1 MDALDIN
8 EQLNLLRQA
17 LLLSKADV
25 VLADSD
31 LLQVLDCS
39 PAAHERL
46 GYSREEYLAL
56 GPLGLQADPEHDA
69 AWLRRQVTLLH
80 REGEHSFHTRH
91 RSRDGGCRD
100 LEVHLQLV
108 ACGSRQLALVSHR
121 ERADRRAEPGQAE
134 RLNQLLLDAEQLSQ
148 LGSWELDHRSGEL
161 IWSQGTY
168 WIFETNKQSFT
179 PSYEGFLAM
188 VHPQDRD
195 LVDQTYR
202 MSLQTRQPYQIQ
214 HRICLPDGRQKVVQE
229 RGSTSYDAAGNP
241 LRSIGTVQDISKLAE
256 AERRL
261 EQAAYEDPLT
271 GLANR
276 LAAQRQLSVLL
287 QDPAPWLEAGGL
299 GVFNLDLDQFQAI
312 NDSFGSELG
321 DQLLV
326 AVSRSLNQHLQPGAH
341 LARLESDEFLI
352 VQPCRVDQLEQRAR
366 AIQQQLQGVDR
377 DHPHL
382 PVVPRISIGAA
393 HVPSHGDTALGLM
406 QAANTALMEAKKQG
420 SASFCTY
427 TSTISE
433 RIKQRIALEAEL
445 QRALQGDDQR
455 FHLTFQPQVNQQGA
469 IVGAEVLLRFHTSQ
483 GQAVPADVFIPLA
496 ETTGQIHAITLWVC
510 EHTCQQ
516 LQRWRQNGVRV
527 PRLAINLSAVELGM
541 PNQPL
546 VRALLSSLERH
557 QLRCDDLELEITETA
572 LLRNPEGSQA
582 ETGALSKAGFQIAI
596 DDFGTGFAS
605 LVCLHTLPLHKIKID
620 ISFVQR
626 MEHDP
631 LALAIVRSTILLAHE
646 LNLQAL
652 AEGVETEA
660 QWQILRELGCD
671 LFQGY
676 LFGYPMPADAFAEH
690 LNHPFTA
697 RLDAQEQSD

>member
-1 MDALDIN
+1 MA
-8 EQLNLLRQA
+8 
-17 LLLSKADV
+17 
-25 VLADSD
+25 
-31 LLQVLDCS
+31 
-39 PAAHERL
+39 
-46 GYSREEYLAL
+46 
-56 GPLGLQADPEHDA
+56 
-69 AWLRRQVTLLH
+69 LLH
-80 REGEHSFHTRH
+80 REGEHSFHRRH
-91 RSRDGGCRD
+91 RSSNGGCAD

-108 ACGSRQLALVSHR
+108 ACGSRQLALVTHHETSDWR
-121 ERADRRAEPGQAE
+121 SELGQDE

-161 IWSQGTY
+161 IWSKGTF
-168 WIFETNKQSFT
+168 WIFETDALSFI

-202 MSLQTRQPYQIQ
+202 MSLQTRQPYQMN
-214 HRICLPDGRQKVVQE
+214 HRICLADGRQKVVEE
-229 RGSTSYDAAGNP
+229 RGTASYDEAGNP
-241 LRSIGTVQDISKLAE
+241 LRSISTVQDISKLAE
-256 AERRL
+256 AECRL

-276 LAAQRQLSVLL
+276 LAAQRQLTDLL
-287 QDPAPWLEAGGL
+287 QEPAPWLEAGGL
-299 GVFNLDLDQFQAI
+299 GIFNLDLDQFQAI

-321 DQLLV
+321 DQVLV
-326 AVSRSLNQHLQPGAH
+326 AVSRSLDQHLQPGGQ

-352 VQPCRVDQLEQRAR
+352 VQPCRADQLEQRAR
-366 AIQQQLQGVDR
+366 AIQLQLLGVDR
-377 DHPHL
+377 EHPHL
-382 PVVPRISIGAA
+382 PVVPRFSIGAA
-393 HVPSHGDTALGLM
+393 HAPSHGDTALGLM

-433 RIKQRIALEAEL
+433 RIKQRVALEAEL
-445 QRALQGDDQR
+445 QRALQRDEQS
-455 FHLTFQPQVNQQGA
+455 FHLAFQPQVNQQGA

-516 LQRWRQNGVRV
+516 LQRWRQSGVRV
-527 PRLAINLSAVELGM
+527 PRIAINVSAVEIGM

-546 VRALLSSLERH
+546 VQALLSSLERH
-557 QLRCDDLELEITETA
+557 QLSSEDLELEITETA
-572 LLRNPEGSQA
+572 LLRDPEGSQA
-582 ETGALSKAGFQIAI
+582 ETHALSKAGFQIAI

-631 LALAIVRSTILLAHE
+631 VALAIVRSTILLAHE
-646 LNLQAL
+646 LKLQAL

-660 QWQILRELGCD
+660 QWQMLRDQGCD

-676 LFGYPMPADAFAEH
+676 LFGYPMPADAFADR
-690 LNHPFTA
+690 LNQQRPN
-697 RLDAQEQSD
+697 RLKS